1 MFKAATSR
9 GNCSEVLTMKKHL
22 TLTAALLVAAAAL
35 GACAKHDDNGAIQKA
50 TGHIESA
57 AGDLTGSSKLKHDGK
72 KDEIEGGV
80 KSVVGDVKDTIHDAT
95 KSH

>member
-1 MFKAATSR
+1 MAASPRSNRTD
-9 GNCSEVLTMKKHL
+9 VQLMKSHL
-22 TLTAALLVAAAAL
+22 TLTAALVVAAAAL
-35 GACAKHDDNGAIQKA
+35 GACARHDDNGSIQKA

-57 AGDLTGSSKLKHDGK
+57 AGDLTGSAKLKHDGK